1 MKNEMRFVV
10 FLDVDGVLNT
20 RKTCVSAP
28 SKTCVGVD
36 AARLLILANSI
47 KETDAAGVVLTT
59 TWKNLRHDHE
69 DYIYLIDSL
78 EKYGIKVLGET
89 EEPDHKLNAREE
101 GILAYLKS
109 HPEIEEFVILDDNH
123 YGFEDYSKLW
133 ESFIDTK
140 AKGIESSVAASKTPS
155 VAAILFLDAIE
166 KYSAD

>member
-20 RKTCVSAP
+20 RRTCVSAP

-36 AARLLILANSI
+36 DARLLILANSI
-47 KETDAAGVVLTT
+47 KETGAAGVALTT

-89 EEPDHKLNAREE
+89 EEPNHKLNAREE
-101 GILAYLKS
+101 GVLDYLKA
-109 HPEIEEFVILDDNH
+109 HPEIEEFVILDDNQ
-123 YGFEDYSKLW
+123 YGFEDYTKLW

-140 AKGIESSVAASKTPS
+140 GKGIESSVAASKTPS
-155 VAAILFLDAIE
+155 VAAILFTESIS